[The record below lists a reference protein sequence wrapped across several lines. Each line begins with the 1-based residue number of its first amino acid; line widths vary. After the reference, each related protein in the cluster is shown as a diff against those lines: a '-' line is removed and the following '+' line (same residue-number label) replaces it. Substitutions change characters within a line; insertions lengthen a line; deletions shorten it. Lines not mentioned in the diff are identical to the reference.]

1 MTVTAK
7 GQSSGP
13 RRGVVFVAAM
23 WVLIALVGLVLVMS
37 RWARVEANATA
48 NRTAALEA
56 AMAARGG
63 EQYVLSLVEE
73 AQGDASYFDESPAEQ
88 VPVGLSAFWIVR
100 PDRNAEGVLAAGV
113 DDEGG
118 KININTASREVL
130 LKLPGMTADVA
141 EAIIDWRDADDNPG
155 ANGAESAAYQSYRC
169 KNGPFES
176 LEELLLVRGVTPE
189 LFYGSDANRNGVI
202 DPEENGSSGVIGG
215 GTRVVGSTPASPVGI
230 RPFVTIYGTGAAPQ
244 GQQQATN
251 VNGNPGAV
259 LELLKSN
266 LSGDRFNEVS
276 PRVQSGRPFRNVLD
290 FYVKTTLTP
299 DEFGLI
305 ADRLSTGGQANAAAV
320 NVNTAPAEVLRC
332 LPGLEEADVKAL
344 VAARANGADTSNLA
358 WVAAAIDKGK
368 AVTLG
373 DAIIGRSYRYGADVV
388 GVSGDGRA
396 FHRVRVVVNASQTP
410 ARVVYRRD
418 LTQEGW
424 PLEWGLRE
432 SLRMSGM
439 AGGAVGVT
447 Q

>member
-1 MTVTAK
+1 
-7 GQSSGP
+7 
-13 RRGVVFVAAM
+13 VVFVAAM
-23 WVLIALVGLVLVMS
+23 WVLIALVGLVLVMA

-56 AMAARGG
+56 SMAARGG

-73 AQGDASYFDESPAEQ
+73 ALGDASYFDESPAEQ

-100 PDRNAEGVLAAGV
+100 PDRNAEGVLAMGV

-118 KININTASREVL
+118 KINVNTASRETL

-141 EAIIDWRDADDNPG
+141 EAIIDWRDPDENPG
-155 ANGAESAAYQSYRC
+155 ANGAESAAYQAYRC

-215 GTRVVGSTPASPVGI
+215 GTSSAGGTRVVGSTPASPVGI

-251 VNGNPGAV
+251 VNGNAGAV

-266 LSGDRFNEVS
+266 LSADRFNEVL

-290 FYVKTTLTP
+290 FYVKTALTP

-373 DAIIGRSYRYGADVV
+373 DAIVGRSYRYGADVV

-396 FHRVRVVVNASQTP
+396 FHRVRVVVNASQSP
-410 ARVVYRRD
+410 PRVVYRRD

-424 PLEWGLRE
+424 PLEWELRE

-439 AGGAVGVT
+439 AGGAAGVM